1 MRQPVFAQHMW
12 EAVPTATSAE
22 HATELLIQYLTY
34 QRALRVVEG
43 AWPAVIRALQ
53 TQMDAIAKTAGA
65 LMSWAEQAGLYTQ
78 DDYELTN

>member
-1 MRQPVFAQHMW
+1 M
-12 EAVPTATSAE
+12 
-22 HATELLIQYLTY
+22 
-34 QRALRVVEG
+34 EG

-65 LMSWAEQAGLYTQ
+65 LMSWAEQTGLYTQ